1 MFTGVTFDNSLVNIS
16 ICFFLRSWA
25 GGILQI
31 LQSDWF
37 RERAVFSP
45 SGPLTTIASHFAT
58 IGKNCALCLVYRPR
72 PRAQFFPIRTSR
84 LVNNIY
90 KLLVQHDTNKR
101 LSAVKEKLLK
111 WWRLSFFWA
120 IFRKSLLRNSSLNHY
135 ILDTIFHN
143 HKALSGF
150 FEDLI

>member
-1 MFTGVTFDNSLVNIS
+1 MSGRYSTNPAIRLVPRAGS
-16 ICFFLRSWA
+16 ILPIQPAHNHRIAFRNHLLGFRKKIKNVIHQLRSV
-25 GGILQI
+25 
-31 LQSDWF
+31 
-37 RERAVFSP
+37 R
-45 SGPLTTIASHFAT
+45 

-101 LSAVKEKLLK
+101 LSAVKEKLFK

-143 HKALSGF
+143 HKALSSF
-150 FEDLI
+150 FVDLI